1 MRNVNIT
8 QLFESFNSNVIMF
21 YLFFP
26 VHGHFTEMCSFSE
39 LKVDKCLAPAHVRSF
54 IRNHSEKFTRVYPKG
69 ARVDSS
75 NYDPVKLWNLG
86 IQLVALNYQ
95 TPDKA
100 MQLNNAKFRQHGNC
114 GYVLRPDFMFADDYD
129 PSSLSSLGSS
139 EPLTFHL
146 KVCLSLSVRCFFK
159 FHPNV
164 YIYFSFARLSQL
176 VTSRRTR
183 VKVLS
188 RLSLKLRSSEQSMTT
203 SKLRLQPFV
212 SKIFNI
218 PLQGI
223 E

>member
-1 MRNVNIT
+1 M
-8 QLFESFNSNVIMF
+8 
-21 YLFFP
+21 
-26 VHGHFTEMCSFSE
+26 
-39 LKVDKCLAPAHVRSF
+39 DKCLAPAHARSF
-54 IRNHSEKFTRVYPKG
+54 IRNHSDKFTRVYPKG

-146 KVCLSLSVRCFFK
+146 KVCLSGCTCFNFHQCLHLSLSLTR
-159 FHPNV
+159 
-164 YIYFSFARLSQL
+164 RLSQL
-176 VTSRRTR
+176 VTSRKTR
-183 VKVLS
+183 VKVSS
-188 RLSLKLRSSEQSMTT
+188 RLSLKSRSSEQSTTT
-203 SKLRLQPFV
+203 SKRRLRPFV
-212 SKIFNI
+212 SEIFNI
-218 PLQGI
+218 PSL
-223 E
+223 EL